1 MTSTA
6 CIELKDLRL
15 HTQIGTYAPGATIP
29 DEHLLNLTL
38 WISTKLILISE
49 DLMAKVFDYDPLVL
63 EIDRLAADGYYET
76 QERLVTRIVEAC
88 SLYPEI
94 ESLEISLR
102 KTPVRESSG
111 ILGIKLYVDESSLA
125 SMRTALTYILKLP
138 PQRHP

>member
-15 HTQIGTYAPGATIP
+15 NTQIGTYAPGATIP

-38 WISTKLILISE
+38 WINPKLILISE
-49 DLMAKVFDYDPLVL
+49 DLMDRVFDYDPLVL
-63 EIDRLAADGYYET
+63 EIDRLADDGHYET
-76 QERLVTRIVEAC
+76 QERLATRIVEAC
-88 SLYPEI
+88 ARYSEI

-111 ILGIKLYVDESSLA
+111 ILGIKLYIDQSSLA
-125 SMRTALTYILKLP
+125 SMRTTLA
-138 PQRHP
+138 

>member
-38 WISTKLILISE
+38 WISTQLILISE
-49 DLMAKVFDYDPLVL
+49 DLMTQVFDYDPLVL
-63 EIDRLAADGYYET
+63 EIDRLAADGHYET

-88 SLYPEI
+88 ARYSEI

-111 ILGIKLYVDESSLA
+111 VLGIKLYLNESSLA
-125 SMRTALTYILKLP
+125 SMRTALA
-138 PQRHP
+138 

>member
-15 HTQIGTYAPGATIP
+15 NTQIGTYGSGTIIP

-38 WISTKLILISE
+38 WINPKLILISE
-49 DLMAKVFDYDPLVL
+49 DLMTQVFDYDPLIL
-63 EIDRLAADGYYET
+63 EIDRLAADGHYET

-88 SLYPEI
+88 TRYSEI
-94 ESLEISLR
+94 ESLEISLM

-111 ILGIKLYVDESSLA
+111 VLGIKLYLDESGLTD
-125 SMRTALTYILKLP
+125 MRTTLT
-138 PQRHP
+138 

>member
-15 HTQIGTYAPGATIP
+15 NTQIGTYGPGTTIP

-38 WISTKLILISE
+38 WINPKLILISE
-49 DLMAKVFDYDPLVL
+49 DLMDRVFDYDPLLL
-63 EIDRLAADGYYET
+63 EIDRLASDGHYET

-88 SLYPEI
+88 TRYSEI
-94 ESLEISLR
+94 ESLEISLM

-111 ILGIKLYVDESSLA
+111 VLGIKLYLDESSLA
-125 SMRTALTYILKLP
+125 RMRTSLT
-138 PQRHP
+138 

>member
-15 HTQIGTYAPGATIP
+15 NIQIGTYAPGNTIP
-29 DEHLLNLTL
+29 DQHLLNLTL
-38 WISTKLILISE
+38 WIDPKLILISE
-49 DLMAKVFDYDPLVL
+49 DLMDRVFDYDPLVL
-63 EIDRLAADGYYET
+63 EIDRLAADGHYET

-88 SLYPEI
+88 AHYLEI

-111 ILGIKLYVDESSLA
+111 VLGIKLYVDQSSLA
-125 SMRTALTYILKLP
+125 SMRTTLT
-138 PQRHP
+138 

>member
-15 HTQIGTYAPGATIP
+15 NTQIGTYAPGATIP
-29 DEHLLNLTL
+29 DQHLLNLTL

-49 DLMAKVFDYDPLVL
+49 DLMDQVFDYDPLVL
-63 EIDRLAADGYYET
+63 EIDRLAANRHYET

-88 SLYPEI
+88 ACYSEI

-111 ILGIKLYVDESSLA
+111 VLGIKLYVDESGLTSI
-125 SMRTALTYILKLP
+125 RRALT
-138 PQRHP
+138 

>member
-6 CIELKDLRL
+6 CIELKGLRL
-15 HTQIGTYAPGATIP
+15 NTQIGTYGPGATIP

-38 WISTKLILISE
+38 WINPKLILISE
-49 DLMAKVFDYDPLVL
+49 DLMDRVFDYDPLVL
-63 EIDRLAADGYYET
+63 EIDRLAADRHYET

-88 SLYPEI
+88 ARYSEI

-111 ILGIKLYVDESSLA
+111 TLGINLHLDESSLA
-125 SMRTALTYILKLP
+125 RMRTSLT
-138 PQRHP
+138 

>member
-15 HTQIGTYAPGATIP
+15 NTQIGTYAPGATIP

-38 WISTKLILISE
+38 WINPKLILISE
-49 DLMAKVFDYDPLVL
+49 DLMDRVFDYDPLVL
-63 EIDRLAADGYYET
+63 EIDRLAADGHYET

-88 SLYPEI
+88 ARYSEI

-111 ILGIKLYVDESSLA
+111 VLGIKLYLDENSLA
-125 SMRTALTYILKLP
+125 SMRATLI
-138 PQRHP
+138 

>member
-15 HTQIGTYAPGATIP
+15 NTQIGTYAPGAIIP
-29 DEHLLNLTL
+29 DKHLLNLTL

-49 DLMAKVFDYDPLVL
+49 DFMDQVFDYDPLVL
-63 EIDRLAADGYYET
+63 EIDRLATHGHYET

-88 SLYPEI
+88 ARYSEI

-111 ILGIKLYVDESSLA
+111 VLGIKLYLDESSLTN
-125 SMRTALTYILKLP
+125 MRARLV
-138 PQRHP
+138 